1 MENSCEKFLHAI
13 NCVPGCEWKILD
25 RLWKKF
31 GNWRYVWE
39 MAAVAELLGV
49 GARPTRTGRPVL
61 TEEDESADAGAQEF
75 VAATVPAWPGV
86 GQNFA
91 YALVESRRKF
101 DVDAEFGRLWERDIA
116 VVSRQHSEYP
126 PALLPLEDAPF
137 LLYRKGAAL
146 SLHRRMVSVV
156 GTRNPSTYGKNVA
169 YDLAEAVAAQG
180 VTVVSGLAFGIDAVS
195 HFATVSLRKPTI
207 AVLASGLYDI
217 TPSSHHRLAEK
228 ILEHGGTIVSE
239 YSPSHPA
246 LPYRFL
252 ERNRIIAGLSEATV
266 VIEAGERSGALSTAR
281 RALDY
286 GRDIYALPGDITRPQ
301 ARGCLTLIR
310 DGAHPILGVD
320 SFLEQLGFGNRTV
333 GETRGNFGGRANGLG
348 FQLSPEEEKIF
359 SLFEG
364 SPRST
369 DALMALSGL
378 TIQQMNVLLTEL
390 QMKGLIAK
398 NSQYLWERL

>member
-1 MENSCEKFLHAI
+1 
-13 NCVPGCEWKILD
+13 
-25 RLWKKF
+25 
-31 GNWRYVWE
+31 
-39 MAAVAELLGV
+39 
-49 GARPTRTGRPVL
+49 
-61 TEEDESADAGAQEF
+61 
-75 VAATVPAWPGV
+75 
-86 GQNFA
+86 
-91 YALVESRRKF
+91 
-101 DVDAEFGRLWERDIA
+101 
-116 VVSRQHSEYP
+116 
-126 PALLPLEDAPF
+126 
-137 LLYRKGAAL
+137 
-146 SLHRRMVSVV
+146 MVSVV

-180 VTVVSGLAFGIDAVS
+180 VTVVSGLAFGIDAIS
-195 HFATVSLRKPTI
+195 HFATVSLCKPTV
-207 AVLASGLYDI
+207 AVLASGIYDI
-217 TPSSHHRLAEK
+217 TPSTHHRLAEK

-239 YSPSHPA
+239 YPPAHPA

-252 ERNRIIAGLSEATV
+252 ERNRIIAGLSEATI

-310 DGAHPILGVD
+310 DGAYPILGVD
-320 SFLEQLGFGNRTV
+320 TFMEQLGFGKHAAV
-333 GETRGNFGGRANGLG
+333 ARANCGNDL
-348 FQLSPEEEKIF
+348 QHSTDEKKLL
-359 SLFEG
+359 SLFAG

-398 NSQYLWERL
+398 NSQFLWEIVRS